1 MTTHPVCK
9 LRRLGR
15 IDYSDALAMQEGMVR
30 LRREGKIPDTLLLL
44 EHPHVVTLGSGSD
57 EAHVLVDA
65 AQQELLGLSVHQ
77 STRGGDVT
85 YHGPGQIVGYPVCQ
99 LSEEERD
106 AHDYLRRLEEVLI
119 RTVADFGIEAKRHP
133 EYTGVWVGDYKIA
146 AIGVR
151 LTRWITSHGFA
162 LNVDPDLSYFDTI
175 VPCGIAEKQVSSMRK
190 LLGRRLD
197 LNAVETRIAH
207 HFGQVFGRKMV
218 ESGVSVSPEPIDD
231 SDAATA
237 NAIPPAGES

>member
-65 AQQELLGLSVHQ
+65 AQQEQLGLSVHQ

-99 LSEEERD
+99 LSEDERD
-106 AHDYLRRLEEVLI
+106 GIFKTLKDHPDVL
-119 RTVADFGIEAKRHP
+119 
-133 EYTGVWVGDYKIA
+133 
-146 AIGVR
+146 
-151 LTRWITSHGFA
+151 
-162 LNVDPDLSYFDTI
+162 
-175 VPCGIAEKQVSSMRK
+175 
-190 LLGRRLD
+190 
-197 LNAVETRIAH
+197 
-207 HFGQVFGRKMV
+207 MV
-218 ESGVSVSPEPIDD
+218 M
-231 SDAATA
+231 
-237 NAIPPAGES
+237 